1 MVNAVEHRE
10 VTANRQN
17 KAVRGVQ
24 DGRYIRKGST
34 TMSGNMENIRLYWAF
49 CPASF
54 VLRLEIS
61 DSCSVFTGQNGSFR
75 VRKGSIHYLLHRAR
89 PGKHQNPHPLTDI

>member
-1 MVNAVEHRE
+1 MMNAVEHRE
-10 VTANRQN
+10 VIANRQN

-61 DSCSVFTGQNGSFR
+61 DSCSVFTAQNGSS
-75 VRKGSIHYLLHRAR
+75 V
-89 PGKHQNPHPLTDI
+89 